1 MADSRQQNT
10 LPVFQGDMQMIFATD
25 GANFRRSDKRSGL
38 GKKSSSRECFLLQS
52 GTGPAQD
59 LMESTLRLE
68 NLTPE
73 ASASAFDA
81 VVATA
86 EPGVSCWE
94 GDASGSDRWYHILE
108 GTLDI
113 IINAVTQRLAEGDS
127 LYLESVTSYIWR
139 NPGKEKTKV
148 LILSLKTGQ
157 VDASL
162 QGGDSI

>member
-1 MADSRQQNT
+1 
-10 LPVFQGDMQMIFATD
+10 MIPATD
-25 GANFRRSDKRSGL
+25 GTNFRLSNEQARPNNGFPSG
-38 GKKSSSRECFLLQS
+38 EFFLLRN

-68 NLTPE
+68 NLAPE

-113 IINAVTQRLAEGDS
+113 IINTDTHRLVAGDS

-139 NPGKEKTKV
+139 NPGNERTKFLV
-148 LILSLKTGQ
+148 LS
-157 VDASL
+157 SSP
-162 QGGDSI
+162 SIETEQAETLI